1 MNFNAVG
8 IHGQLIHID
17 RARRLVIVINSAWP
31 VATGRDYSAA
41 RSSLLRAI
49 VTAVDADGGRKRW
62 SPGSRTQPLVTRL
75 SAQENCGTSVWVK
88 TGPVMFGPDFA
99 DFVNGEI
106 EIVSATAQ
114 GRGN

>member
-49 VTAVDADGGRKRW
+49 VTAVDADGWEEAVVTGLAHLA
-62 SPGSRTQPLVTRL
+62 PGHQIVRPRELRNL
-75 SAQENCGTSVWVK
+75 SV
-88 TGPVMFGPDFA
+88 
-99 DFVNGEI
+99 GEDRAGD
-106 EIVSATAQ
+106 VRP
-114 GRGN
+114 GFRGLRER